1 MNEDPMTMVQ
11 EQTALVPN
19 PPNPPPRRPRV
30 REVSSR
36 FMSPIAS
43 SSSSLSPLPSSKQR
57 SSSVQRQR
65 RNQEADAD
73 CSPQRKHHHQ
83 RAVIKLFKENEPRS
97 HSHRPDTPTLS
108 IINTP
113 SSSKL
118 RLMQQRSTSNIN
130 ISSAAAKLL
139 QSTGISNSTD
149 SSSSDHDSINPN
161 AKNNNNDTRSSL
173 PDLLRDND
181 ARFLAERN
189 LNRLN
194 NSNNPCASP
203 CSRSLNLQRSISSCD
218 PSLFHSLKSTK
229 LPPVAP
235 CSKIPNDASRK
246 TRKVFS
252 HQEDA
257 QSLKLLHNHYL
268 QWRYVNAKTQRN
280 LYSLGVKITE
290 LYNSVKRKRAE
301 LGLLQKLK
309 ILWTIVEAQMPYL
322 DEWAAFEMDYSVSLS
337 EAIQALVNASLQVP
351 ISGNVRVD
359 IRELGEALSSATKL
373 MDTVAINIE
382 SLVPKAEEAEHL
394 ISELARVTGGE
405 RALIEECGDL
415 LSITYNSQVCYI
427 LILLQNSR
435 SCGFVQR
442 LISLN
447 NISFCPCCLDKK
459 DGPDFQVE
467 ECSLRGQLIQY
478 YQSRHNQHQEEQQ

>member
-1 MNEDPMTMVQ
+1 MDEESITIMQ
-11 EQTALVPN
+11 EKTAIV
-19 PPNPPPRRPRV
+19 PNPPPRRPRV

-43 SSSSLSPLPSSKQR
+43 SSSSLSPLPSNKQR
-57 SSSVQRQR
+57 SNSVQRQR

-97 HSHRPDTPTLS
+97 QSHRPDTPTVS
-108 IINTP
+108 IINTS

-149 SSSSDHDSINPN
+149 SSSSSSTDHDNINPN
-161 AKNNNNDTRSSL
+161 TKNNNNDVRSSL
-173 PDLLRDND
+173 PDLLRDTD

-194 NSNNPCASP
+194 NNNNPCASP

-246 TRKVFS
+246 TRKVS
-252 HQEDA
+252 SLQEDV

-268 QWRYVNAKTQRN
+268 QWRYVNAKAQASAQAQRRETERN

-290 LYNSVKRKRAE
+290 LYESVKRKRAE
-301 LGLLQKLK
+301 LGLLQRLK

-322 DEWAAFEMDYSVSLS
+322 DEWAAFEMDYSISLS
-337 EAIQALVNASLQVP
+337 EAIQALLNASLQVP
-351 ISGNVRVD
+351 ISGNVKVD
-359 IRELGEALSSATKL
+359 IREVGEALNSATKL
-373 MDTVAINIE
+373 MDTVALNIE
-382 SLVPKAEEAEHL
+382 SLMPKAEETEHL

-405 RALIEECGDL
+405 KALIEECGDL
-415 LSITYNSQVCYI
+415 LSMTYNS
-427 LILLQNSR
+427 
-435 SCGFVQR
+435 
-442 LISLN
+442 
-447 NISFCPCCLDKK
+447 
-459 DGPDFQVE
+459 QVE
-467 ECSLRGQLIQY
+467 ECSLQGQLIQFY
-478 YQSRHNQHQEEQQ
+478 RSRHNQHQDEQQ

>member
-1 MNEDPMTMVQ
+1 
-11 EQTALVPN
+11 
-19 PPNPPPRRPRV
+19 
-30 REVSSR
+30 
-36 FMSPIAS
+36 
-43 SSSSLSPLPSSKQR
+43 
-57 SSSVQRQR
+57 
-65 RNQEADAD
+65 
-73 CSPQRKHHHQ
+73 
-83 RAVIKLFKENEPRS
+83 
-97 HSHRPDTPTLS
+97 
-108 IINTP
+108 
-113 SSSKL
+113 
-118 RLMQQRSTSNIN
+118 MQQRSTSNIN

-149 SSSSDHDSINPN
+149 SSSSDHDSMNPN

-173 PDLLRDND
+173 PDLLRDTD

-194 NSNNPCASP
+194 NSNNPCSASP

-246 TRKVFS
+246 TRKVS
-252 HQEDA
+252 SQQEDV

-268 QWRYVNAKTQRN
+268 QWRYVNAKAQASAQAQRGETERN

-301 LGLLQKLK
+301 LGLLQRLK

-337 EAIQALVNASLQVP
+337 EAIQALLNASLQVP
-351 ISGNVRVD
+351 ISGDVRVD
-359 IRELGEALSSATKL
+359 IREVGEALSSATKL

-415 LSITYNSQVCYI
+415 LSMTYDS
-427 LILLQNSR
+427 
-435 SCGFVQR
+435 
-442 LISLN
+442 
-447 NISFCPCCLDKK
+447 
-459 DGPDFQVE
+459 QVE

-478 YQSRHNQHQEEQQ
+478 YQSRHNQRQEEQR

>member
-1 MNEDPMTMVQ
+1 MDEESITMMQ
-11 EQTALVPN
+11 EKTAIVPT

-43 SSSSLSPLPSSKQR
+43 SSSSLSPLPTNKQR
-57 SSSVQRQR
+57 SNSVQRQR

-97 HSHRPDTPTLS
+97 QSHRPDTPTIS
-108 IINTP
+108 IINTS

-118 RLMQQRSTSNIN
+118 RMMQQRSTSNIN

-149 SSSSDHDSINPN
+149 SSSSSSSDHDNINPN
-161 AKNNNNDTRSSL
+161 TKNNNNDVRSSL
-173 PDLLRDND
+173 PDLLRDTD

-218 PSLFHSLKSTK
+218 PTLFHSLKSTK

-246 TRKVFS
+246 TRKVSS
-252 HQEDA
+252 HQEDV

-268 QWRYVNAKTQRN
+268 QWRYVNAKAQASAQAQRRETERN
-280 LYSLGVKITE
+280 LYTLGVKITE
-290 LYNSVKRKRAE
+290 LYDTVKRKRAE
-301 LGLLQKLK
+301 IGLLQRLK

-337 EAIQALVNASLQVP
+337 EAIQALLNASLQVP

-359 IRELGEALSSATKL
+359 IREVGEALSSATKL
-373 MDTVAINIE
+373 MDTVALNIE
-382 SLVPKAEEAEHL
+382 SLMPKAEETEHL

-405 RALIEECGDL
+405 KALIEECGDL
-415 LSITYNSQVCYI
+415 LSMTYNS
-427 LILLQNSR
+427 
-435 SCGFVQR
+435 
-442 LISLN
+442 
-447 NISFCPCCLDKK
+447 
-459 DGPDFQVE
+459 QVE
-467 ECSLRGQLIQY
+467 ECSLRGQLIQFY
-478 YQSRHNQHQEEQQ
+478 RSRHNQHQEEQQ

>member
-1 MNEDPMTMVQ
+1 MNEGPMTMVQ

-19 PPNPPPRRPRV
+19 PPHPPPRRPRV

-36 FMSPIAS
+36 GSAAS
-43 SSSSLSPLPSSKQR
+43 
-57 SSSVQRQR
+57 
-65 RNQEADAD
+65 QEADAD
-73 CSPQRKHHHQ
+73 CSPQRKQHHQ
-83 RAVIKLFKENEPRS
+83 RAVIRLFKENEPRS
-97 HSHRPDTPTLS
+97 HGHRPDTPTLS

-149 SSSSDHDSINPN
+149 SSSSDHDSINPS

-173 PDLLRDND
+173 PDLLRDTD

-194 NSNNPCASP
+194 NM
-203 CSRSLNLQRSISSCD
+203 
-218 PSLFHSLKSTK
+218 
-229 LPPVAP
+229 AP

-246 TRKVFS
+246 TRKVS
-252 HQEDA
+252 SQQEDV

-268 QWRYVNAKTQRN
+268 QWRYVNAKAQASAQAQRGETERN

-301 LGLLQKLK
+301 LGLLQRLK

-337 EAIQALVNASLQVP
+337 EAIQALLNASLQVP
-351 ISGNVRVD
+351 ISGDVRVD
-359 IRELGEALSSATKL
+359 IREVGEALSSATKL

-415 LSITYNSQVCYI
+415 LSMTYNS
-427 LILLQNSR
+427 
-435 SCGFVQR
+435 
-442 LISLN
+442 
-447 NISFCPCCLDKK
+447 
-459 DGPDFQVE
+459 QVE

-478 YQSRHNQHQEEQQ
+478 YQSRHNQRQEEQR

>member
-1 MNEDPMTMVQ
+1 MNEGPMTMVQ

-43 SSSSLSPLPSSKQR
+43 PSSSLSPLPSNKQR

-73 CSPQRKHHHQ
+73 CSPQRKQHHQ
-83 RAVIKLFKENEPRS
+83 RAVIRLFKENEPRS
-97 HSHRPDTPTLS
+97 HGHRPDTPTLS

-139 QSTGISNSTD
+139 QSTGISNSID

-161 AKNNNNDTRSSL
+161 AKNNSNDTRSSL
-173 PDLLRDND
+173 PDLLRDTD

-194 NSNNPCASP
+194 NSNNPCSASP

-246 TRKVFS
+246 TRKVSS
-252 HQEDA
+252 HQEDV

-268 QWRYVNAKTQRN
+268 QWRYVNAKAQASAQAQREETERN

-301 LGLLQKLK
+301 LGLLQRLK

-337 EAIQALVNASLQVP
+337 EAIQALLNASLQVP
-351 ISGNVRVD
+351 ISGDVRVD
-359 IRELGEALSSATKL
+359 IREVGEALSSATKL

-415 LSITYNSQVCYI
+415 LSMAYNS
-427 LILLQNSR
+427 
-435 SCGFVQR
+435 
-442 LISLN
+442 
-447 NISFCPCCLDKK
+447 
-459 DGPDFQVE
+459 QVE

-478 YQSRHNQHQEEQQ
+478 YQSRHNQRQEEQR

>member
-1 MNEDPMTMVQ
+1 M
-11 EQTALVPN
+11 
-19 PPNPPPRRPRV
+19 

-43 SSSSLSPLPSSKQR
+43 SSSSLSPLPTNKQR
-57 SSSVQRQR
+57 SNSVQRQR

-97 HSHRPDTPTLS
+97 QSHRPDTPTIS
-108 IINTP
+108 IINTS

-118 RLMQQRSTSNIN
+118 RMMQQRSTSNIN

-149 SSSSDHDSINPN
+149 SSSSSSSDHDNINPN
-161 AKNNNNDTRSSL
+161 TKNNNNDVRSSL
-173 PDLLRDND
+173 PDLLRDTD

-218 PSLFHSLKSTK
+218 PTLFHSLKSTK

-246 TRKVFS
+246 TRKVSS
-252 HQEDA
+252 HQEDV

-268 QWRYVNAKTQRN
+268 QWRYVNAKAQASAQAQRRETERN

-290 LYNSVKRKRAE
+290 LYDSVKRKRAE
-301 LGLLQKLK
+301 LGLLQRLK

-337 EAIQALVNASLQVP
+337 EAIQALLNASLQVP

-359 IRELGEALSSATKL
+359 IREVGEALNSATKL
-373 MDTVAINIE
+373 MDTVAFNIE
-382 SLVPKAEEAEHL
+382 SLMPKAEETEHL

-405 RALIEECGDL
+405 KALIEECGDL
-415 LSITYNSQVCYI
+415 LSMTYNS
-427 LILLQNSR
+427 
-435 SCGFVQR
+435 
-442 LISLN
+442 
-447 NISFCPCCLDKK
+447 
-459 DGPDFQVE
+459 QVE
-467 ECSLRGQLIQY
+467 ECSLRGQLIQFY
-478 YQSRHNQHQEEQQ
+478 RSRHNQHQEEQHQESSNNFAIASKFP

>member
-1 MNEDPMTMVQ
+1 MDEESITMMQ
-11 EQTALVPN
+11 EKTAIVPN

-36 FMSPIAS
+36 FMSPVA
-43 SSSSLSPLPSSKQR
+43 SSSSLSPLPSNKQR
-57 SSSVQRQR
+57 SNSVQRQR

-97 HSHRPDTPTLS
+97 QSHRPDTPTIS
-108 IINTP
+108 IINTS

-149 SSSSDHDSINPN
+149 SSSSSSSDHDSINPN
-161 AKNNNNDTRSSL
+161 TKNNNNDVRSSL
-173 PDLLRDND
+173 PDLLRDTD

-246 TRKVFS
+246 TRKVSS
-252 HQEDA
+252 HQEDV

-268 QWRYVNAKTQRN
+268 QWRYVNAKAQASAQAQRRETEKN

-290 LYNSVKRKRAE
+290 LNDSVKRKRAE
-301 LGLLQKLK
+301 LGLLQRLK

-322 DEWAAFEMDYSVSLS
+322 DEWSAFEMDYSVSLS
-337 EAIQALVNASLQVP
+337 EAIQALLNASLQVP

-359 IRELGEALSSATKL
+359 IREVGEALNSATKL
-373 MDTVAINIE
+373 MDTVALNIE
-382 SLVPKAEEAEHL
+382 SLMPKAEETEHL

-415 LSITYNSQVCYI
+415 LSMTYNS
-427 LILLQNSR
+427 
-435 SCGFVQR
+435 
-442 LISLN
+442 
-447 NISFCPCCLDKK
+447 
-459 DGPDFQVE
+459 QVE
-467 ECSLRGQLIQY
+467 ECSLRGQLIQFY
-478 YQSRHNQHQEEQQ
+478 RSRHNQHQEEQQ